1 MKVPSNM
8 FFMSFLKP
16 MAPQG
21 FFGRFELRGISLFVD
36 GSGNVV
42 DSMDVK
48 MFEDVVWTYGM
59 C

>member
-1 MKVPSNM
+1 M